1 MKIEIV
7 SEGRKFCIPVPLF
20 LTQTVFRFAL
30 RFIRDGKK
38 ENSPAVA
45 EEGEK
50 QAEPAEPEE
59 TGEKPAL
66 TDAERRA
73 VRATMKKCIRVLR
86 NCRRQYPGLV
96 LLEAVD
102 SEGDSVRIRL

>member
-50 QAEPAEPEE
+50 QAEPEK

-86 NCRRQYPGLV
+86 DCRRQYPGLV

>member
-20 LTQTVFRFAL
+20 LAKTVFRFAL
-30 RFIRDGKK
+30 RFLRGGKK
-38 ENSPAVA
+38 EDFPAAA

-50 QAEPAEPEE
+50 PAEPEK
-59 TGEKPAL
+59 TAEKPAL

-86 NCRRQYPGLV
+86 NCRRRYPGLV
-96 LLEAVD
+96 LLEAAD